1 MKTILELSHIKARQY
16 FLESQNYCNMQFPKY
31 IDFKPVIE
39 YVQNSVGN
47 KELRDILKDP
57 KRMPSDYENVN
68 HKMLVKKDAQYSY
81 RPIQLINPYLYY
93 LLIKAMTNKSSWKE
107 IKDRFAELKVPNI
120 EVASIPKV
128 KGDTDKSHMSASVSS
143 WWENVEQRSLELA
156 LSYRYMFVT
165 DITNCYCAIY
175 THTIAW
181 ALMGKEQAKEKR
193 NKSGLLG
200 NIIDNYMQGMQYGQT
215 NGIPQG
221 STLSDFIAEI
231 VLAYADKLLSERL
244 NTNGISNYHIVRY
257 RDDYRIFC
265 NSKEDTERIAFFLQ
279 EVLAELNFQLN
290 GKKTYL
296 TEDVISDSIKPDKK
310 AYISEGPIY
319 RKTQKRIYS
328 TMSNLQQEALF
339 IYQFSKKHPN
349 SGTLIKL
356 LTTFAQRLNKK
367 IAICGDYLVMISIF
381 TEIALY
387 SPKTYKVILSIISKL
402 LSKIPSTDERERIV
416 NNVYAK
422 FQRFPNICVRNSF
435 EMAKK
440 FTYKTQGT
448 CSKSI
453 EIELEG
459 DIVKSV
465 RFEGGCHGNTQGI
478 GLLTRGM
485 QAADVIARLEGI
497 DCKGRGTSCPDQL
510 AKALASG
517 PRTITATTKPENG
530 PVLQNPGKQRKNKS
544 SYTVSRTAPGNG
556 AADVCR
562 SPGPIVVTGD

>member
-93 LLIKAMTNKSSWKE
+93 LLVKAMTNKSSWKE

-381 TEIALY
+381 TEIAHAVFEACKGLFARIRQLSLINTDGIRLVEY
-387 SPKTYKVILSIISKL
+387 VFNHPILVINSYKSKQEKDEQKGFEAILEGLCNMFRNPEAHQPKIEWPVSEQDALEILSLISYCHRRL
-402 LSKIPSTDERERIV
+402 D
-416 NNVYAK
+416 NAK
-422 FQRFPNICVRNSF
+422 RV
-435 EMAKK
+435 E
-440 FTYKTQGT
+440 
-448 CSKSI
+448 
-453 EIELEG
+453 
-459 DIVKSV
+459 
-465 RFEGGCHGNTQGI
+465 
-478 GLLTRGM
+478 
-485 QAADVIARLEGI
+485 
-497 DCKGRGTSCPDQL
+497 
-510 AKALASG
+510 
-517 PRTITATTKPENG
+517 
-530 PVLQNPGKQRKNKS
+530 
-544 SYTVSRTAPGNG
+544 
-556 AADVCR
+556 
-562 SPGPIVVTGD
+562 

>member
-93 LLIKAMTNKSSWKE
+93 LLVKAMTNKSSWKE

-265 NSKEDTERIAFFLQ
+265 NSE
-279 EVLAELNFQLN
+279 
-290 GKKTYL
+290 
-296 TEDVISDSIKPDKK
+296 
-310 AYISEGPIY
+310 
-319 RKTQKRIYS
+319 
-328 TMSNLQQEALF
+328 
-339 IYQFSKKHPN
+339 
-349 SGTLIKL
+349 
-356 LTTFAQRLNKK
+356 
-367 IAICGDYLVMISIF
+367 
-381 TEIALY
+381 
-387 SPKTYKVILSIISKL
+387 
-402 LSKIPSTDERERIV
+402 
-416 NNVYAK
+416 
-422 FQRFPNICVRNSF
+422 
-435 EMAKK
+435 
-440 FTYKTQGT
+440 
-448 CSKSI
+448 
-453 EIELEG
+453 
-459 DIVKSV
+459 
-465 RFEGGCHGNTQGI
+465 
-478 GLLTRGM
+478 
-485 QAADVIARLEGI
+485 
-497 DCKGRGTSCPDQL
+497 
-510 AKALASG
+510 
-517 PRTITATTKPENG
+517 
-530 PVLQNPGKQRKNKS
+530 PV
-544 SYTVSRTAPGNG
+544 
-556 AADVCR
+556 
-562 SPGPIVVTGD
+562 

>member
-93 LLIKAMTNKSSWKE
+93 LLVKAMTNKSSWKE

-279 EVLAELNFQLN
+279 DVLAELNFQLN

-367 IAICGDYLVMISIF
+367 NCDLWRLPCDDINF
-381 TEIALY
+381 H
-387 SPKTYKVILSIISKL
+387 
-402 LSKIPSTDERERIV
+402 
-416 NNVYAK
+416 
-422 FQRFPNICVRNSF
+422 RNS
-435 EMAKK
+435 
-440 FTYKTQGT
+440 
-448 CSKSI
+448 
-453 EIELEG
+453 
-459 DIVKSV
+459 
-465 RFEGGCHGNTQGI
+465 
-478 GLLTRGM
+478 
-485 QAADVIARLEGI
+485 
-497 DCKGRGTSCPDQL
+497 
-510 AKALASG
+510 
-517 PRTITATTKPENG
+517 TI
-530 PVLQNPGKQRKNKS
+530 
-544 SYTVSRTAPGNG
+544 
-556 AADVCR
+556 
-562 SPGPIVVTGD
+562 